1 MDLESEIV
9 RKLLFR
15 EEQTM
20 IYINSKNVLTERN
33 SIVEITN
40 EVLNEIKKSGIKN
53 GYVLVETPD
62 STTGII
68 SSKTKA
74 KEFLVDLLYEIK
86 NLVPSRIT
94 FKQQISPDE
103 TSGEIK
109 NALFGHSVI
118 AIIKDGKLMAGD
130 SLGFY
135 FLEYDG
141 PTNRT
146 YFIEVQGE

>member
-1 MDLESEIV
+1 M
-9 RKLLFR
+9 
-15 EEQTM
+15 
-20 IYINSKNVLTERN
+20 
-33 SIVEITN
+33 
-40 EVLNEIKKSGIKN
+40 
-53 GYVLVETPD
+53 
-62 STTGII
+62 
-68 SSKTKA
+68 
-74 KEFLVDLLYEIK
+74 VDLLYEIK